1 MTDFTRDWIAK
12 REQLEATA
20 TPGPWSAA
28 DEYGDISGSDYLWC
42 VSQMRP
48 GFEAMSPT
56 EGYVGDV
63 AEVGDSEADA
73 EFIADARTALPAAL
87 AALRAVLELHRL
99 NREDD
104 GNCQGYTSSGYGY
117 LDRWCFECS
126 EQSGREYGV
135 QWPCLTVRAVEAA
148 LRGES

>member
-12 REQLEATA
+12 REQLEQAATE
-20 TPGPWSAA
+20 GPWSAA
-28 DEYGDISGSDYLWC
+28 DEHGDIPGSDCLWC

-56 EGYVGDV
+56 KGYVGDV

-87 AALRAVLELHRL
+87 AALKAVLDIERVPV
-99 NREDD
+99 NRGQVQTYDEGWLD
-104 GNCQGYTSSGYGY
+104 GYN
-117 LDRWCFECS
+117 DAR
-126 EQSGREYGV
+126 REFH
-135 QWPCLTVRAVEAA
+135 AAIESA

>member
-1 MTDFTRDWIAK
+1 MTDYTSKWIAE
-12 REQLEATA
+12 REQLEAAA

-48 GFEAMSPT
+48 GFEAMPPT

-73 EFIADARTALPAAL
+73 EFIADARSSLPTAL
-87 AALRAVLELHRL
+87 AALKAVLTFATAERDKISRTYIAQPDTAYAGYA
-99 NREDD
+99 NAMDD
-104 GNCQGYTSSGYGY
+104 VICTI
-117 LDRWCFECS
+117 
-126 EQSGREYGV
+126 
-135 QWPCLTVRAVEAA
+135 EAA